1 MFKIAFQK
9 DGPIFYSVKALLK
22 IGGRRRSGVE
32 AATIPVEEAISSSI
46 YEEPKKGFFF
56 WFLNTFLS
64 ADLVVVVH
72 KIAGSVGSF
81 STVKTADQLRGVL
94 MCFDIKY
101 SYNRK

>member
-1 MFKIAFQK
+1 MLRPLQYRWKRRYQVVYMKNQK
-9 DGPIFYSVKALLK
+9 KC
-22 IGGRRRSGVE
+22 
-32 AATIPVEEAISSSI
+32 
-46 YEEPKKGFFF
+46 FFF

>member
-46 YEEPKKGFFF
+46 YEEPKKGLL
-56 WFLNTFLS
+56 FLVFKHLP
-64 ADLVVVVH
+64 L
-72 KIAGSVGSF
+72 G
-81 STVKTADQLRGVL
+81 
-94 MCFDIKY
+94 
-101 SYNRK
+101 